1 MAFANMVLTTEGMM
15 LYAKAQQGKQL
26 HITRVVVGDGVLA
39 PGESM
44 VNRSGLKSQWA
55 SFLIDHV
62 HIDSASAAAE
72 IVFTM
77 SNDNLEEARY
87 FRELGVVAEDPDTKE
102 DKLYLYDYDGADAER
117 IPSAHEGTKVF
128 ERIKLILRLENTPN
142 VTFALSGN
150 PLYLTSDDIDDEAEG
165 PGVLWSSLKV
175 AEVVRGKQDTITGAP
190 GQIVGFDKDG
200 NPEAQEAPK
209 GITGLPGQTVGFDK
223 DGNPIAVA
231 APHGLPAGGT
241 EGQVLGKIGKE
252 DGQAGW
258 VDPPDT
264 GVTSFKGRKGTAQ
277 PASGDYSVSQ
287 VTGAAPKESPVFTD
301 SISMG
306 RKSGSIVGAASVALG
321 TNVEASST
329 YAFAEGFLSKASGL
343 YSHAAGRETVA
354 SSVGAIAAG
363 EGTVANGA
371 YSVALGRNTVASN
384 SNHVAIGIYNKVIGN
399 YDVLTIGCGRS
410 ESSRAN
416 AFRVEDA
423 TGFAYAKQFLT
434 SGADYAELFEWLDGN
449 PDHQDRAGLFVTLQG
464 DRIRPAFPDDDY
476 ILGIVSGSPSVVG
489 DVYDDQWAGMFLTDI
504 FGRPIYED
512 VDLPA
517 ELGPDGEEIL
527 PARTERRQKL
537 NPAYDHTK
545 KYLPRTQRPEWDAVG
560 LLGKLVAVDDG
571 TCVPDGWCTVGPG
584 GIATASTERT
594 KYWVMARLDESHILV
609 MIL

>member
-15 LYAKAQQGKQL
+15 LYAKAQQGKRL

-77 SNDNLEEARY
+77 SNDSLEEERY

-102 DKLYLYDYDGADAER
+102 DKLYLYDYDGVDAER
-117 IPSAHEGTKVF
+117 IPSSHESTKVF

-175 AEVVRGKQDTITGAP
+175 AEVVRNKQEKITGTM
-190 GQIVGFDKDG
+190 GQVVGFNKNGEPVPMD
-200 NPEAQEAPK
+200 AP
-209 GITGLPGQTVGFDK
+209 QS
-223 DGNPIAVA
+223 
-231 APHGLPAGGT
+231 LPAGGT
-241 EGQVLGKIGKE
+241 VGQVLGKTGEE

-258 VDPPDT
+258 QDAVGRSMAGQEVEPAQGTIVTAGDGAEIFNDYRDREYGIYQLS
-264 GVTSFKGRKGTAQ
+264 GVVYVKSGNIANGKRAHAEGERTT
-277 PASGDYSVSQ
+277 ASGDY
-287 VTGAAPKESPVFTD
+287 AH
-301 SISMG
+301 
-306 RKSGSIVGAASVALG
+306 
-321 TNVEASST
+321 
-329 YAFAEGFLSKASGL
+329 AEGV
-343 YSHAAGRETVA
+343 ETVA
-354 SSVGAIAAG
+354 SGYAAHAEGFAKATGMCSHASGGGNATGEYSFAAG
-363 EGTVANGA
+363 TNTYAKSRA
-371 YSVALGRNTVASN
+371 AFALGYQVIASAEGQMVVGSFNAENTSYYSKFIVGGGADSN
-384 SNHVAIGIYNKVIGN
+384 NRANCFRVTTNQGVFAKGN
-399 YDVLTIGCGRS
+399 YNS
-410 ESSRAN
+410 
-416 AFRVEDA
+416 
-423 TGFAYAKQFLT
+423 

-449 PDHQDRAGLFVTLQG
+449 PDRQDRAGLFVTLQG
-464 DRIRPAFPDDDY
+464 DRIRIASPGDDY

-517 ELGPDGEEIL
+517 ELGPGGEVIL
-527 PARTERRQKL
+527 PERTERRQKL

-584 GIATASTERT
+584 GIATASRERT
-594 KYWVMARLDESHILV
+594 KYRVMARLDENHIRV

>member
-1 MAFANMVLTTEGMM
+1 MAFANMVLTTDGMM
-15 LYAKAQQGKQL
+15 LYAKAQQGKRL
-26 HITRVVVGDGVLA
+26 HITRVVVGDGILA

-77 SNDNLEEARY
+77 SNDKLEEERY
-87 FRELGVVAEDPDTKE
+87 FRELGVVVEDPDTKE

-117 IPSAHEGTKVF
+117 IPSSHEGTKVF

-200 NPEAQEAPK
+200 NP
-209 GITGLPGQTVGFDK
+209 
-223 DGNPIAVA
+223 IAVA

-241 EGQVLGKIGKE
+241 AGQVLGKIGEE

-258 VDPPDT
+258 QNAVASFNGRT
-264 GVTSFKGRKGTAQ
+264 GAVQ
-277 PASGDYSVSQ
+277 PAPGDYSVSQ
-287 VTGAAPKESPVFTD
+287 VTGAAPSASPVFTG
-301 SISMG
+301 SISLG
-306 RKSGSIVGAASVALG
+306 RKAETTKGTYSFAGGSD
-321 TNVEASST
+321 VEASGSGSH
-329 YAFAEGFLSKASGL
+329 AEGYYTKASGGRA
-343 YSHAAGRETVA
+343 HAGGLNSTA
-354 SSVGAIAAG
+354 SGSNSFAHGDSVIAAM
-363 EGTVANGA
+363 ENQV
-371 YSVALGRNTVASN
+371 
-384 SNHVAIGIYNKVIGN
+384 VIGRRN
-399 YDVLTIGCGRS
+399 I
-410 ESSRAN
+410 ESSN
-416 AFRVEDA
+416 FDDMFIIGNGPNVNMNCFRV
-423 TGFAYAKQFLT
+423 TGNGGVYAKGSYHS
-434 SGADYAELFEWLDGN
+434 SGADYAELFEWADGN
-449 PDHQDRAGLFVTLQG
+449 PDRQDRAGLFVTLQG
-464 DRIRPAFPDDDY
+464 DKIRPASPDDDY
-476 ILGIVSGSPSVVG
+476 ILGVVSGSPSVAG

-517 ELGPDGEEIL
+517 ELGPGGEVIL
-527 PARTERRQKL
+527 PERTERRQKL

-584 GIATASTERT
+584 GIATASQEPT
-594 KYWVMARLDESHILV
+594 KYRVMARLDENHIRV

>member
-1 MAFANMVLTTEGMM
+1 MAFANMVLTTDGMM
-15 LYAKAQQGKQL
+15 LYAKAQQGKRL
-26 HITRVVVGDGVLA
+26 HITRVVVGDGILA

-77 SNDNLEEARY
+77 SNDKLEEARY

-200 NPEAQEAPK
+200 NP
-209 GITGLPGQTVGFDK
+209 
-223 DGNPIAVA
+223 IAVA

-241 EGQVLGKIGKE
+241 EGRVLTKTGAE
-252 DGQAGW
+252 DYAAGW
-258 VDPPDT
+258 K
-264 GVTSFKGRKGTAQ
+264 SLA
-277 PASGDYSVSQ
+277 VSD
-287 VTGAAPKESPVFTD
+287 VTGAAPLAKPVFTGN
-301 SISMG
+301 ISLG
-306 RKSGSIVGAASVALG
+306 RKKDSQVGYNSTAFG
-321 TNVEASST
+321 DRVEASGQMSH
-329 YAFAEGFLSKASGL
+329 AEG
-343 YSHAAGRETVA
+343 E
-354 SSVGAIAAG
+354 
-363 EGTVANGA
+363 
-371 YSVALGRNTVASN
+371 NTVASGNKSHSEGLSTTASGTN
-384 SNHVAIGIYNKVIGN
+384 SHAEGSYTTASGGDSHAGGGNSVASGTRSFAHGEGVIAAADYQVAFGRNNVESNSIGN
-399 YDVLTIGCGRS
+399 KLIIGDG
-410 ESSRAN
+410 SSSDIRRN
-416 AFRVEDA
+416 CFRV
-423 TGFAYAKQFLT
+423 TSGGVYASGSYNS

-449 PDHQDRAGLFVTLQG
+449 PDRQDRAGLFVTLQG
-464 DRIRPAFPDDDY
+464 DRIRIASPEDDY
-476 ILGIVSGSPSVVG
+476 ILGIVSAAPSVVG
-489 DVYDDQWAGMFLTDI
+489 DVYDDQWAGMFLTDV

-517 ELGPDGEEIL
+517 ELGPGGEVIL
-527 PARTERRQKL
+527 PERTERRQKL

-584 GIATASTERT
+584 GIATASRERT
-594 KYWVMARLDESHILV
+594 KYRVMARLDENHIRV